1 MADYIAGPDANFQ
14 AWKSN
19 FVTYSSAN
27 LVAPR
32 LTAPQMAPITAS
44 KTGWAKAFPAR
55 SI

>member
-19 FVTYSSAN
+19 VVTYSSAN
-27 LVAPR
+27 LATLL
-32 LTAPQMAPITAS
+32 LTAPEMAPITAAQ
-44 KTGWAKAFPAR
+44 TTWAKAFPAR

>member
-1 MADYIAGPDANFQ
+1 MADYISGPDVNFQ

-32 LTAPQMAPITAS
+32 LTASKMAPITAAQ
-44 KTGWAKAFPAR
+44 TGWSKAFLAR

>member
-27 LVAPR
+27 LAAPR
-32 LTAPQMAPITAS
+32 LTASKMAPITAAQ
-44 KTGWAKAFPAR
+44 TGWARAFPVR